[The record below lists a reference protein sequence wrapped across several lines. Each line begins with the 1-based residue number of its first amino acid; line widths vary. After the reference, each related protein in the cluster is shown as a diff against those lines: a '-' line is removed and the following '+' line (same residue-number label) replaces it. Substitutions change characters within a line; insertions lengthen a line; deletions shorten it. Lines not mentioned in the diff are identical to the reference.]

1 MRLDSTQTVS
11 RQLRR
16 NFDTLIPTHFLDD
29 AKQAFQR
36 TIQQHS
42 VNGYEMTIIPDGG
55 KQPVHVGVTQE
66 DTTRTANDAADSN
79 AAAANDASAP
89 ASDAS
94 APASAT
100 PASDEEILNHTI
112 GRLIDEGVPKARA
125 SEIAGAT
132 LKRIKNRL
140 AEAYSLRLIIEI
152 M

>member
-1 MRLDSTQTVS
+1 MNEALQSEPHGEGLKLTGLEVLGFLGLKIVIPICCGLVS
-11 RQLRR
+11 RAL
-16 NFDTLIPTHFLDD
+16 FDKYKDLQTTKKAELAMQELL
-29 AKQAFQR
+29 
-36 TIQQHS
+36 S
-42 VNGYEMTIIPDGG
+42 
-55 KQPVHVGVTQE
+55 QE
-66 DTTRTANDAADSN
+66 DATRTANDAADSN

-140 AEAYSLRLIIEI
+140 AEA
-152 M
+152 